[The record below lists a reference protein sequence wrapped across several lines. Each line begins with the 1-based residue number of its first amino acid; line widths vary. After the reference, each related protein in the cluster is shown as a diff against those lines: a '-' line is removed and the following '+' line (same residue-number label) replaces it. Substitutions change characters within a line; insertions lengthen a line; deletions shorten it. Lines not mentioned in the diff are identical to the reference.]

1 MDGILNI
8 DKPPAW
14 TSHDVVAKLRR
25 LLKIRRIGHTGTLD
39 PAATGVLLICIGKAT
54 RVAEYLVAREKEYR
68 AVLRLGETT
77 DTQDGTG
84 QVLERRNVGTITK
97 PQLQAVINQFTGDIF
112 QIPPMYSAVKINGV
126 PLYKLARTGQTV
138 PRPARPVHI
147 SHISI
152 GDIRG
157 TDVMLD
163 VTCSKGTYLRTLCH
177 DIGEALS
184 IGGHMHHLTR
194 LRVGSFQ
201 RNHSLTINTIEQLHQ
216 EQRLESSLYRTDD
229 ALHDFPA
236 IDVIEPTVTRVQHGG
251 GIRAEEITAIFG
263 SGKPGTLVRIR
274 EPHRG
279 LLAIGRL
286 SYPTVELGHHG
297 DTRLAVTIEKVL
309 V

>member
-8 DKPPAW
+8 DKPPGW
-14 TSHDVVAKLRR
+14 TSHDVVAKLRK

-54 RVAEYLVAREKEYR
+54 RVAEYLVEREKEYR

-84 QVLERRNVGTITK
+84 QILERHDVGDITK
-97 PQLQAVINQFTGDIF
+97 PQLQAVMQQFTGDIL

-138 PRPARPVHI
+138 PRPARPIHI
-147 SHISI
+147 SHIAI

-157 TDVMLD
+157 ADVTID
-163 VTCSKGTYLRTLCH
+163 VTCSKGTYIRTLCN
-177 DIGEALS
+177 DIGAVLG

-201 RNHSLTINTIEQLHQ
+201 RSHALTIDTVEQLHR
-216 EQRLESSLYRTDD
+216 EQRLESSLYHTDD

-236 IDVIEPTVTRVQHGG
+236 VDVIEPTVTRVRHGG
-251 GIRAEEITAIFG
+251 GIRAEEVTAVLG
-263 SGKPGTLVRIR
+263 AGKSGMLVRIR
-274 EPHRG
+274 ELRRG
-279 LLAIGRL
+279 LLALGRL
-286 SYPTVELGHHG
+286 AYPIGELGRPG
-297 DTRLAVTIEKVL
+297 DTRMAVTIEKVL